1 MTARDRMYDCQNHAS
16 RRDHLIETAILRNR
30 RDFLATTSNGLGAV
44 ALGTLLQ
51 DDRLLADTADGSSSI
66 MPQMPHFAPRAKHC
80 IFVFLAGAPS
90 QIDLLDPKPALIE
103 RHGQPLPESLGAKA
117 RFAFINAKT
126 ARLKGSPRRFTRHG
140 ESGTEFSDRLPYI
153 ATCADDI
160 AVVRSMHTDEFN
172 HHPAQL
178 MMNCGVG
185 RLGRPSVGAWL
196 TYGLGSES
204 QNLPGYVVLS
214 AGTGASGGTS
224 NWSNG
229 FLPAKHRGVTFRN
242 QGEAVLH
249 LKQPEGISANGQRAS
264 LEAIRQLNR
273 QRLALTGDS
282 AIAERISAYELAF
295 RMQAAAPEL
304 IDVSGESQ
312 QTLADYGV
320 DRVEPANQ
328 RHRGYTGN
336 AHAAFGRN
344 CLLARRL
351 VERGVRFVSLYHAS
365 WDHHDAL
372 DKDLKYNCSVVDQP
386 VAALLR
392 DLKQR
397 GLLDSTLVVFT
408 GEFGRTPLADTH
420 ESGGQQPGRDHH
432 PFAFSLWMAGGGV
445 QGGQVVGQTDELGWA
460 PVADPVHINDFH
472 ATLLHLFGLDH
483 LRLAKRF
490 GGFDLRLTNVGGN
503 VVEKLLA

>member
-1 MTARDRMYDCQNHAS
+1 MTHGDGMHDCQHHAQQREQFIPGS
-16 RRDHLIETAILRNR
+16 NLRDR
-30 RDFLATTSNGLGAV
+30 RDFLATTSSGLGAL
-44 ALGTLLQ
+44 ALGSLLQ
-51 DDRLLADTADGSSSI
+51 TDRLLADPSDSRSPLP
-66 MPQMPHFAPRAKHC
+66 PQMPHFAPRAKHC

-90 QIDLLDPKPALIE
+90 QIDLLDPKPKLVE
-103 RHGQPLPESLGAKA
+103 LHGQPLPESLGAKA
-117 RFAFINAKT
+117 RFAFISTKT
-126 ARLKGSPRRFTRHG
+126 ARLKGSPRRFSRHG
-140 ESGTEFSDRLPYI
+140 GCGTEFSDRLPHI

-196 TYGLGSES
+196 TYGLGSDS

-229 FLPAKHRGVTFRN
+229 FLPATHRGVTFRN

-249 LKQPEGISANGQRAS
+249 LKRPTGISRDGQRAS

-282 AIAERISAYELAF
+282 AIAERIAAYELAF

-304 IDVSGESQ
+304 IDVSGESAR
-312 QTLADYGV
+312 TLADYGV
-320 DRVEPANQ
+320 DRAEPPNR

-351 VERGVRFVSLYHAS
+351 VERGVRCVSLYHAS

-408 GEFGRTPLADTH
+408 GEFGRTPLADNH
-420 ESGGQQPGRDHH
+420 ESKGQKPGRDHH
-432 PFAFSLWMAGGGV
+432 PFAFSMWMAGGGV
-445 QGGQVVGQTDELGWA
+445 RGGQVVGQTDELGWA
-460 PVADPVHINDFH
+460 PVAEPVHINDFH